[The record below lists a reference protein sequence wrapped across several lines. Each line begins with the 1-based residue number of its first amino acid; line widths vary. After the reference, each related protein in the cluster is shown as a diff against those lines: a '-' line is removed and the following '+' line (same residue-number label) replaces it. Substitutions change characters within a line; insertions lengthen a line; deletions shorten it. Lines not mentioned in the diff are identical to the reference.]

1 MCWIWRTEGLT
12 SASLP
17 NWLFQEEKALVSGC
31 DGISSFAFLS
41 DTALFLTTFDGLLEL
56 WDLQHGCW

>member
-1 MCWIWRTEGLT
+1 MRPT
-12 SASLP
+12 
-17 NWLFQEEKALVSGC
+17 WLLQEEKALVSGC

-41 DTALFLTTFDGLLEL
+41 ENALFLTTFDGLLEL